1 MEELEEELAG
11 CREELREQKEKEDH
25 YSLVNYQL
33 ERTISDLGKNMRR
46 RRRGCSGKNISLRK
60 WSQNKRIIRNKQTGK
75 YWLRT
80 IDSL

>member
-1 MEELEEELAG
+1 MGELEEELAG

-75 YWLRT
+75 Y
-80 IDSL
+80 